1 MYNIETFRKFSIL
14 LYIFNVISMNNLKD
28 ILLEKLKIT
37 KNSSVSNYDHIDVLE
52 PGSIEKAEEILSAIK
67 ERYGWLFDE
76 ENMRIMRTNN
86 IELGRF
92 KDEYNHGMYGN
103 QMFTFYLN
111 TPIYIIRRQN
121 FPNGKAYGPPSK
133 FIEGFSTLEE
143 TFNKFDDKLRK
154 RGYLK

>member
-1 MYNIETFRKFSIL
+1 
-14 LYIFNVISMNNLKD
+14 MNNLKD
-28 ILLEKLKIT
+28 ILLEKLKVT
-37 KNSSVSNYDHIDVLE
+37 KNSSVSYDYIDDLE
-52 PGSIEKAEEILSAIK
+52 PGSIEKAEHILSVIK

-86 IELGRF
+86 IQLGRF
-92 KDEYNHGMYGN
+92 KDEYNYGMYGN

-111 TPIYIIRRQN
+111 NPEYIIRRQD
-121 FPNGKAYGPPSK
+121 FAKGGVYGTPSK

-143 TFNKFDDKLRK
+143 TFNKFDEKLRK

>member
-1 MYNIETFRKFSIL
+1 MKISIL
-14 LYIFNVISMNNLKD
+14 LYIIIIYIFNRELMNNLKD

-37 KNSSVSNYDHIDVLE
+37 KNSNVHDYDYIDALE
-52 PGSIEKAEEILSAIK
+52 PGSREKAEEILSVIK
-67 ERYGWLFDE
+67 DRYGWLFDE
-76 ENMRIMRTNN
+76 ENMRILRTNN
-86 IELGRF
+86 IQLGRF

-111 TPIYIIRRQN
+111 NPEYIIRRQD
-121 FPNGKAYGPPSK
+121 FAKGGGYGTPSK
-133 FIEGFSTLEE
+133 LIEGFSTLEE

>member
-1 MYNIETFRKFSIL
+1 
-14 LYIFNVISMNNLKD
+14 MNNLKD

-37 KNSSVSNYDHIDVLE
+37 KNSNVHDYDYIDALE
-52 PGSIEKAEEILSAIK
+52 PGSREKAEEILSVIK
-67 ERYGWLFDE
+67 DRYGWLFDE

-86 IELGRF
+86 IQLGRF

-103 QMFTFYLN
+103 YMFTLYLN
-111 TPIYIIRRQN
+111 NPEYIIRHQK
-121 FPNGKAYGPPSK
+121 FAKGGVYGTPSK
-133 FIEGFSTLEE
+133 LIEGFSTLEE

>member
-1 MYNIETFRKFSIL
+1 MRR
-14 LYIFNVISMNNLKD
+14 MNNLKD

-37 KNSSVSNYDHIDVLE
+37 KNSNVSNYDYIDVLE
-52 PGSIEKAEEILSAIK
+52 PGSREKAEEILSVIK
-67 ERYGWLFDE
+67 DRYGWLFDE

-86 IELGRF
+86 IQLGRF

-111 TPIYIIRRQN
+111 NPEYIIRRQN
-121 FPNGKAYGPPSK
+121 FANGGVYGTPSK
-133 FIEGFSTLEE
+133 LIEGFSTLEE
-143 TFNKFDDKLRK
+143 TFNKFDEKLRK